1 MIHYLIVKI
10 FLSFS
15 FWYMYYFLFNNKHTF
30 YSNKNVLYLVVLM
43 NFSKSIHLI
52 LLILN
57 WHLVIYKNC
66 KRVVK
71 KLFKTNIQMKTCY
84 VKLNTCIVKI
94 YRAVKMKYSNWFAFC
109 IVTYRNLSAAKFIL
123 LGIQVRTLAE
133 ELWYQRQTTIS
144 PESAPRHRNV
154 TRKSLQRLSTLLHQ
168 PWIIVRLLWTPITTI
183 FWKAFV

>member
-1 MIHYLIVKI
+1 MYYTGLRQPYRFQKLQKISVGHLHFFISCAWLYIYLSQSLWETKLFFLFIQYFKFNMIHYLIVKI

-43 NFSKSIHLI
+43 NISKSIHLI

-84 VKLNTCIVKI
+84 V
-94 YRAVKMKYSNWFAFC
+94 NW
-109 IVTYRNLSAAKFIL
+109 IHVL
-123 LGIQVRTLAE
+123 
-133 ELWYQRQTTIS
+133 
-144 PESAPRHRNV
+144 
-154 TRKSLQRLSTLLHQ
+154 
-168 PWIIVRLLWTPITTI
+168 
-183 FWKAFV
+183 

>member
-1 MIHYLIVKI
+1 MYYTGLRQPYRFQKLQKISVRHLHFFISCAWLYINLSQSLWETKLFFLFIQYFKFNMIHYLIVKI

-43 NFSKSIHLI
+43 NISKSIHLI

-94 YRAVKMKYSNWFAFC
+94 YRAVKMKYSN
-109 IVTYRNLSAAKFIL
+109 
-123 LGIQVRTLAE
+123 
-133 ELWYQRQTTIS
+133 
-144 PESAPRHRNV
+144 
-154 TRKSLQRLSTLLHQ
+154 
-168 PWIIVRLLWTPITTI
+168 
-183 FWKAFV
+183 